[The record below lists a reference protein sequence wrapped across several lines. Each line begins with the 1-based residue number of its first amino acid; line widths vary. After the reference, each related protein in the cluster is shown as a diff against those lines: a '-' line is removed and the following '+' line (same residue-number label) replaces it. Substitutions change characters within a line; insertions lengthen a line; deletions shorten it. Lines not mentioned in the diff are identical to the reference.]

1 MIVGEKLEGI
11 GGWLLLVAV
20 GIIFSPLRI
29 IFQLFPLYSDIFTD
43 GYWEILTTPGT
54 DAYHV
59 MWAPIL
65 LVEMGTNLVLIFV
78 WLFIIF
84 LFFSKKRAFP
94 KWYIGI
100 VLFTLLFLVFDAFA
114 IKLVLPNEPT
124 FDSET
129 VKEISRTLISC
140 VIWIPYM
147 LISKRVKATFVK

>member
-1 MIVGEKLEGI
+1 MIVEEKLEGI

-100 VLFTLLFLVFDAFA
+100 VVFTLLFLVFDAFA

>member
-129 VKEISRTLISC
+129 VKEIIRTLISC